1 MELGGLSYNSPTFGG
16 KQTSS
21 TELSESPTKVYSADA
36 TEVVKYNRGL
46 SSTAIVAYT
55 VVVMVVPV
63 VVLALGIVMFIKR
76 KFL

>member
-21 TELSESPTKVYSADA
+21 TELSASPTKVYSADA
-36 TEVVKYNRGL
+36 KEVLKYNKGL
-46 SSTAIVAYT
+46 SKTAVVTYT
-55 VVVMVVPV
+55 VIVMVVPV
-63 VVLALGIVMFIKR
+63 TALSLGIVMFIKR